1 MKGYIEVDLPAEAEN
16 LTLHY
21 VKLAD
26 DQEVKEYEQAVP
38 VTEGNVAVISE
49 LENGLYQIQ
58 AFGDSEYEFMPSVV
72 SVPMWNEQ
80 EKEMQ
85 YDITVIPKY
94 THHMQVQEIAPQT
107 GDESLGAGYSLLGFI
122 SLIIIVIISC
132 HNPFKCGRMSHMYT
146 KRRRT

>member
-1 MKGYIEVDLPAEAEN
+1 MKGYIEVHLPTGAEN

-26 DQEVKEYEQAVP
+26 DQETKEYEQTVP

-94 THHMQVQEIAPQT
+94 THHIQVQETAPQT

-132 HNPFKCGRMSHMYT
+132 HNCFKCGRMSHMYT